1 MTQDKTTQLL
11 SAKPSTS
18 KQEANRISSSIC
30 RLAREICHRLWVFL
44 VGRSM

>member
-11 SAKPSTS
+11 SAKLSTW
-18 KQEANRISSSIC
+18 KQESNRISSSIC
-30 RLAREICHRLWVFL
+30 RHAREICHRPWVFL